1 MSEWG
6 SSNNY
11 IYNLW
16 ENIKCVNFNLG
27 VLLKIRSM
35 SYLRD
40 LLNTAL
46 YIMCSPQVQHLTL
59 MGMELHARTRRD
71 LEPDPEFDPICA
83 LFYCI
88 SSDASM
94 PDTIGTQLTGAIV
107 INGDH
112 QDHNRGEHFFDHCSV
127 GSVYDQCDHT
137 DYIMPSAGPRRAAPL
152 LVRSGVSGLQVTY
165 VTDEKELFQE
175 LVTIMRR

>member
-1 MSEWG
+1 MHS
-6 SSNNY
+6 
-11 IYNLW
+11 
-16 ENIKCVNFNLG
+16 
-27 VLLKIRSM
+27 
-35 SYLRD
+35 
-40 LLNTAL
+40 T
-46 YIMCSPQVQHLTL
+46 QVQHLTL

-88 SSDASM
+88 SSDASLQ
-94 PDTIGTQLTGAIV
+94 DTIGTQLTGAI

-112 QDHNRGEHFFDHCSV
+112 KGHDQGEHFFDHCSM

-137 DYIMPSAGPRRAAPL
+137 DHIMPSAGPRRAAPL

-175 LVTIMRR
+175 LVTIMRRCVSEIRTLQANNAKNRLQYVPKTGN